1 MSGMRDISIQEAIA
15 VETQLKDF
23 QQSRINQQETL
34 DERLRIDVMDSQ
46 FVDEMGFDEMASVGM
61 LKPPFR
67 LPIVAQS
74 GSGKT
79 NLILNLLSDR
89 MYGAYFTK
97 FYVMSNSLGL
107 DKMWENLTDE
117 QLENCWDHYDEKE
130 LQKIFDDQKELV
142 ENKFGGRKTRENA
155 LLVVLDDVIEDL
167 FHHGASPQKVM
178 DNLSMRGRHANISFI
193 IVSQQYK
200 LIPKTLRV
208 NCNALMLFQVYNLQ
222 EREDIMKEH
231 GGQFEKKQMKQLL
244 RYIWNLP
251 YQFLFIDYSRPNVT
265 RFRKNLDRVILDET
279 IRDQMFSDVDAL
291 TCAR

>member
-1 MSGMRDISIQEAIA
+1 
-15 VETQLKDF
+15 
-23 QQSRINQQETL
+23 
-34 DERLRIDVMDSQ
+34 
-46 FVDEMGFDEMASVGM
+46 
-61 LKPPFR
+61 
-67 LPIVAQS
+67 
-74 GSGKT
+74 
-79 NLILNLLSDR
+79 
-89 MYGAYFTK
+89 
-97 FYVMSNSLGL
+97 
-107 DKMWENLTDE
+107 
-117 QLENCWDHYDEKE
+117 
-130 LQKIFDDQKELV
+130 
-142 ENKFGGRKTRENA
+142 
-155 LLVVLDDVIEDL
+155 
-167 FHHGASPQKVM
+167 
-178 DNLSMRGRHANISFI
+178 MRGRHANISFI